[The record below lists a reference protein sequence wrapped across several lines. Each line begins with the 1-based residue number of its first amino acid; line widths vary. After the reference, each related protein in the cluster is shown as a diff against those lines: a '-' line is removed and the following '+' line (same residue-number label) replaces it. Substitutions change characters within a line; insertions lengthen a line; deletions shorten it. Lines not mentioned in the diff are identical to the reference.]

1 MYVRVT
7 AHWYCCVIFPALSL
21 VWAARSILIDC
32 PWRAAPLS
40 SQCQPVCIRE
50 REKLRKISAALAVSF
65 PHTSAGRLPDIGL
78 QQRGGLDYFK
88 LRIRIHRRE
97 QERDT
102 EEMLVVLLSV
112 LKLVMN
118 NNNKKTTWA
127 IFFRQEERELRG
139 KFASLSLQT
148 SWKVFYQ
155 MAVMGLNMRRYNSIS
170 LKKMQS
176 SCICLYPI
184 LKCIAFWRLLG
195 CMLTVI
201 ATTS

>member
-1 MYVRVT
+1 MYVCVT

-65 PHTSAGRLPDIGL
+65 PHTSAGRLPDTGL
-78 QQRGGLDYFK
+78 QQRGGPDYFK
-88 LRIRIHRRE
+88 LRIRIHRHE

-102 EEMLVVLLSV
+102 KEMLVVLLGV

-118 NNNKKTTWA
+118 KKTSSPLGRRNGNWEESLLRCHFKLPEKSFIRWQLWDWTWED
-127 IFFRQEERELRG
+127 I
-139 KFASLSLQT
+139 T
-148 SWKVFYQ
+148 VF
-155 MAVMGLNMRRYNSIS
+155 
-170 LKKMQS
+170 
-176 SCICLYPI
+176 P
-184 LKCIAFWRLLG
+184 
-195 CMLTVI
+195 
-201 ATTS
+201 